1 MPIGKLQVCDPR
13 WLNAESRELKREN
26 KRFWEGGSGRKPPA
40 TLLRERKPVRFQ
52 FIEAEKANYP
62 VVILCRVM
70 NVTRSGFY
78 AWVKRG
84 TSAKAKRDQQLLEK
98 IKVFHKASK
107 KRYGSPRIFDDLRD
121 DSEHVGKKRV
131 ERLMRHN
138 GIVGKRRRRFTCT
151 TNSNHDKKVAPN
163 LLKQQFDVVRP
174 DAVWASDITQL
185 HTPEGWWYLA
195 IVLDLFARFVVGW
208 AMSSRIKQQLV
219 LDAVSMALLR
229 RQPNSSLI
237 FHSDRGSQ
245 YAADDTEKLLVTNG
259 ITPSMSGK
267 GNCYDNAV
275 SESFFSRLKDELGDS
290 FPSRDQAGTD
300 LFEYIEVFF
309 NRRRRHSYNGNVS
322 PLECEQ
328 FYARHGRRPAGVLDL
343 VANREPGARIISPDE
358 GAPIHVPA
366 TILITGVPLYSG
378 AGG

>member
-1 MPIGKLQVCDPR
+1 
-13 WLNAESRELKREN
+13 
-26 KRFWEGGSGRKPPA
+26 
-40 TLLRERKPVRFQ
+40 
-52 FIEAEKANYP
+52 
-62 VVILCRVM
+62 M

-84 TSAKAKRDQQLLEK
+84 TSARAKRDQQLLEK
-98 IKVFHKASK
+98 IRVFHKTSK
-107 KRYGSPRIFDDLRD
+107 ERYGSPRIFDDLRD
-121 DSEHVGKKRV
+121 DGEHVGRKRV
-131 ERLMRHN
+131 ERLMHDN
-138 GIVGKRRRRFTCT
+138 GIAGKRRRKFTST

-163 LLKQQFDVVRP
+163 LLKQNFDVVRP

-185 HTPEGWWYLA
+185 WTPEGWWYLA

-208 AMSSRIKQQLV
+208 AMSSRIKKQLV
-219 LDAVSMALLR
+219 LDAVLMALLR

-245 YAADDTEKLLVTNG
+245 YAADDTETLLVTNG
-259 ITPSMSGK
+259 LTPSMSGK

-275 SESFFSRLKDELGDS
+275 SESFFSRLKEELGDS
-290 FPSRDQAGTD
+290 FPSRDQAGAEV
-300 LFEYIEVFF
+300 FEYIEVFF

-322 PLECEQ
+322 PLECEL

-358 GAPIHVPA
+358 GTPIHVPA
-366 TILITGVPLYSG
+366 TILTTDVPLYSG

>member
-1 MPIGKLQVCDPR
+1 M
-13 WLNAESRELKREN
+13 
-26 KRFWEGGSGRKPPA
+26 
-40 TLLRERKPVRFQ
+40 
-52 FIEAEKANYP
+52 
-62 VVILCRVM
+62 VILCRVM

-84 TSAKAKRDQQLLEK
+84 RSARAKRDQQLLEM
-98 IKVFHKASK
+98 IRTFHKASK
-107 KRYGSPRIFDDLRD
+107 GRYGSPRIFDDLRD
-121 DSEHVGKKRV
+121 DGERVGRKRV

-138 GIVGKRRRRFTCT
+138 GIAGKRRRKFTST
-151 TNSNHDKKVAPN
+151 TNSDHDKKVAPN

-185 HTPEGWWYLA
+185 WTPEGWWYLA
-195 IVLDLFARFVVGW
+195 VVLDLFARYVVGW
-208 AMSSRIKQQLV
+208 AMSSRIKKQLV
-219 LDAVSMALLR
+219 LDAVLMALLR
-229 RQPNSSLI
+229 RQPRSSLI

-259 ITPSMSGK
+259 LTPSMSGK

-275 SESFFSRLKDELGDS
+275 SESFFSRLKEELGDS
-290 FPSRDQAGTD
+290 FPSRDQAGAD

-328 FYARHGRRPAGVLDL
+328 FYALHGRRPAGVLDL
-343 VANREPGARIISPDE
+343 VANREPGARISP
-358 GAPIHVPA
+358 GADPCAGDYSHHRCA
-366 TILITGVPLYSG
+366 AILW

>member
-1 MPIGKLQVCDPR
+1 M
-13 WLNAESRELKREN
+13 
-26 KRFWEGGSGRKPPA
+26 
-40 TLLRERKPVRFQ
+40 
-52 FIEAEKANYP
+52 
-62 VVILCRVM
+62 VILCRVM

-84 TSAKAKRDQQLLEK
+84 ASAKAKRDQQLLEK

-107 KRYGSPRIFDDLRD
+107 KRYGSPRIFDDLRED
-121 DSEHVGKKRV
+121 GEHVGKKRV

-195 IVLDLFARFVVGW
+195 IVLDLFARYVVGW

-219 LDAVSMALLR
+219 LDAVSMALLC
-229 RQPNSSLI
+229 RQPNASLI

-245 YAADDTEKLLVTNG
+245 YAADDTEKLLIANG
-259 ITPSMSGK
+259 LTPSMSGK

-275 SESFFSRLKDELGDS
+275 SESFFSRLKEELGDS
-290 FPSRDQAGTD
+290 FPSRDQAGAD